1 MKNEMYSSSANL
13 KTSTEIDQNDVGR
26 NKSIPG
32 FASPTI
38 KRDSSVFVDCAVK
51 IIKLDKEKMFD
62 RLKYEIS
69 IMKMCRHD
77 NIVLYYETFKH
88 MQ

>member
-1 MKNEMYSSSANL
+1 MNNMIKSSP
-13 KTSTEIDQNDVGR
+13 T
-26 NKSIPG
+26 NKSPNSKKDTPS
-32 FASPTI
+32 FSE
-38 KRDSSVFVDCAVK
+38 CAIK
-51 IIKLDKEKMFD
+51 IIKLDKEKLFE
-62 RLKYEIS
+62 RLKYEIA

>member
-1 MKNEMYSSSANL
+1 MNNM
-13 KTSTEIDQNDVGR
+13 I
-26 NKSIPG
+26 KS
-32 FASPTI
+32 SPTC
-38 KRDSSVFVDCAVK
+38 KSPNFKKENTSFSECAIK
-51 IIKLDKEKMFD
+51 IIKLDKEKLFD
-62 RLKYEIS
+62 RLKYEIA